1 MQNANLPI
9 EKWPQTTRKE
19 DTMGYKV
26 RIQRVDRPTNRSF
39 YLNFPSPI
47 ADSVN
52 MQKGEE
58 LEWLVEDRN
67 TFVVKRI
74 RPRKS
79 FLRKD

>member
-1 MQNANLPI
+1 
-9 EKWPQTTRKE
+9 
-19 DTMGYKV
+19 MGYKV
-26 RIQRVDRPTNRSF
+26 KIQRVDRPTNRSF

-74 RPRKS
+74 NPRNS
-79 FLRKD
+79 FLKKH

>member
-1 MQNANLPI
+1 
-9 EKWPQTTRKE
+9 
-19 DTMGYKV
+19 MGYRV

-58 LEWLVEDRN
+58 LEWQVEDRN
-67 TFVVKRI
+67 TFVVKRVKQH
-74 RPRKS
+74 KS
-79 FLRKD
+79 FLKKD

>member
-1 MQNANLPI
+1 MIGDAQSRSQRTQGDRI
-9 EKWPQTTRKE
+9 
-19 DTMGYKV
+19 MGYKV

-39 YLNFPSPI
+39 YLNFPSPL

-58 LEWLVEDRN
+58 LEWLIEDRN

-74 RPRKS
+74 KPCKS
-79 FLRKD
+79 FLRKE

>member
-1 MQNANLPI
+1 
-9 EKWPQTTRKE
+9 
-19 DTMGYKV
+19 MGYKV
-26 RIQRVDRPTNRSF
+26 KIQRVDRPTNRSF

-74 RPRKS
+74 NPRKS
-79 FLRKD
+79 FLKKH

>member
-1 MQNANLPI
+1 
-9 EKWPQTTRKE
+9 
-19 DTMGYKV
+19 MGYKV

-67 TFVVKRI
+67 TFVVKRV

-79 FLRKD
+79 FLRKN

>member
-1 MQNANLPI
+1 
-9 EKWPQTTRKE
+9 
-19 DTMGYKV
+19 MGYIV
-26 RIQRVDRPTNRSF
+26 RIQKVDRPTNRSF

-67 TFVVKRI
+67 TFVIKRTK
-74 RPRKS
+74 PRKS
-79 FLRKD
+79 FLKKD

>member
-1 MQNANLPI
+1 
-9 EKWPQTTRKE
+9 
-19 DTMGYKV
+19 MGYKV

-52 MQKGEE
+52 MRKGEE

-67 TFVVKRI
+67 TFVVKRAK
-74 RPRKS
+74 PHKS
-79 FLRKD
+79 FLRKH

>member
-1 MQNANLPI
+1 
-9 EKWPQTTRKE
+9 
-19 DTMGYKV
+19 MGYKV

-52 MQKGEE
+52 MQKGEA

-67 TFVVKRI
+67 TFVVKRV

-79 FLRKD
+79 FLRKN

>member
-1 MQNANLPI
+1 MICNKKLTVGDHPRRSI
-9 EKWPQTTRKE
+9 
-19 DTMGYKV
+19 MGYKV

-58 LEWLVEDRN
+58 LEWLIEDRN

-74 RPRKS
+74 KPCKS
-79 FLRKD
+79 FLRRN

>member
-1 MQNANLPI
+1 V
-9 EKWPQTTRKE
+9 
-19 DTMGYKV
+19 GYKV
-26 RIQRVDRPTNRSF
+26 KIQRVDRPTNRSF

-58 LEWLVEDRN
+58 LEWFVEDRN
-67 TFVVKRI
+67 TFVVKRV

-79 FLRKD
+79 FLRKE

>member
-1 MQNANLPI
+1 
-9 EKWPQTTRKE
+9 
-19 DTMGYKV
+19 MGYKV

-67 TFVVKRI
+67 TFIIKRVKQ
-74 RPRKS
+74 RKS
-79 FLRKD
+79 FLKKD

>member
-1 MQNANLPI
+1 
-9 EKWPQTTRKE
+9 
-19 DTMGYKV
+19 MGYKV

-67 TFVVKRI
+67 TFIIKRLK
-74 RPRKS
+74 PHKS
-79 FLRKD
+79 FLKKS